1 MVILKRVDAVSCVR
15 ASPLAANGEGVGG
28 PALRMQSVCDAHH
41 HLVNSKHH
49 SNICAAELIQ
59 LDPA

>member
-41 HLVNSKHH
+41 HLVNSKHR
-49 SNICAAELIQ
+49 SII
-59 LDPA
+59 